1 MRNLSP
7 GFIPPVLAY
16 VFGIVAIIVAI
27 WAIISMIRTKNGF
40 GGKVLSIILSGCIVA
55 ICVFILRIDYLIMHE
70 QKKFAIKWNESNGQI
85 YKVYESN
92 AQIYK
97 DDISSDSRLLVTCS
111 EWITED
117 VQIWSAYWYKKYEYF
132 DDEENFSI
140 HVLVPMNSSGEK
152 GNKSRTFKIQLC
164 EDGVQYT
171 VEPYEIRMESQES
184 DAIQVGY
191 FFRISD
197 FYQICSAYVKSV
209 VFESPTELGE
219 IIQINETN
227 VGILRG
233 QFELIA
239 NRLER

>member
-1 MRNLSP
+1 
-7 GFIPPVLAY
+7 
-16 VFGIVAIIVAI
+16 
-27 WAIISMIRTKNGF
+27 MIKTKNRT
-40 GGKVLSIILSGCIVA
+40 GGKVLPIILSGCIVA
-55 ICVFILRIDYLIMHE
+55 ICVYILCMDNYLKMHE
-70 QKKFAIKWNESNGQI
+70 QKFAIKYKEGVG
-85 YKVYESN
+85 KVYESN

-117 VQIWSAYWYKKYEYF
+117 VQIWSAYRYKKYEYI
-132 DDEENFSI
+132 DDEEDFSI

-152 GNKSRTFKIQLC
+152 GNKSRTFKIQLS

-197 FYQICSAYVKSV
+197 FYRICGGYIKSV
-209 VFESPTELGE
+209 VFESPTELGG

-233 QFELIA
+233 QVELIE